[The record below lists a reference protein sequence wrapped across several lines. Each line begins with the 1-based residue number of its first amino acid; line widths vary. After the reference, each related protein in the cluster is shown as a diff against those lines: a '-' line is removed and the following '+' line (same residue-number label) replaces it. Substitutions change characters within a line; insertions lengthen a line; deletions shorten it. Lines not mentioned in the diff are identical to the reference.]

1 MHEVE
6 ETLGACPACET
17 DLGIA
22 LRQKGGTMKINE
34 GGVCG
39 HCLAIV
45 QRIETGLV
53 LVDEKLIPLRL
64 LNQFNQ
70 QRDAILAARRGGAA

>member
-1 MHEVE
+1 MHEVAE
-6 ETLGACPACET
+6 ALGTCPSCET

-22 LRQKGGTMKINE
+22 LREKGGTMKLNE

-45 QRIETGLV
+45 QKIETGLV
-53 LVDEKLIPLRL
+53 LVDDKLIPLRL
-64 LNQFNQ
+64 LNEFNR
-70 QRDAILAARRGGAA
+70 QRDAILIARKRGAA

>member
-1 MHEVE
+1 MHEVAVAI
-6 ETLGACPACET
+6 GACPSCET
-17 DLGIA
+17 VFGLA
-22 LRQKGGTMKINE
+22 LREKGSAMAINE

-45 QRIETGLV
+45 QRTETGLV

-70 QRDAILAARRGGAA
+70 QRDAILAARKHGVT

>member
-1 MHEVE
+1 MHEVANA
-6 ETLGACPACET
+6 LGACPACET

-22 LRQKGGTMKINE
+22 LREKGGTMKINE

-39 HCLAIV
+39 HCLAIL
-45 QRIETGLV
+45 QLTEKGLV
-53 LVDEKLIPLRL
+53 LLDDKQIPLRL

-70 QRDAILAARRGGAA
+70 QRDAVLAARRGGAA